1 MGDFYIDAV
10 KLEDFSENIDLDL
23 IMDDLSDVY
32 KIGNILD
39 DGESLWIIANT
50 LLQDYE
56 SKKVNYKGY
65 ICKNMDARFMMEIRK
80 SMLLLLC
87 PELKKDLYKK
97 TMLCKTIEEIK
108 EVRVGIM
115 SRIIKEYKDYD
126 WQVYYVLLDMW
137 GIKGKDLEIDF
148 ESCYNDGNYLNEKTP
163 KDYRDDFIVAHFNAN
178 YRDEVY

>member
-1 MGDFYIDAV
+1 MGNFYIDGV

-23 IMDDLSDVY
+23 IIDDLSDVY
-32 KIGNILD
+32 KICNILD

-87 PELKKDLYKK
+87 PELKKDLCKK
-97 TMLCKTIEEIK
+97 TMLCKTVEEVK
-108 EVRVGIM
+108 EVRVSIM
-115 SRIIKEYKDYD
+115 SRITKEYKDYD
-126 WQVYYVLLDMW
+126 WQVYYILLNMW
-137 GIKGKDLEIDF
+137 GTKGKNLEIDF
-148 ESCYNDGNYLNEKTP
+148 ESCYNDGNPFNKRTTEE
-163 KDYRDDFIVAHFNAN
+163 YRRDFTKAHFNIN
-178 YRDEVY
+178 TFS